1 MAEWEALRWDVICN
15 AVQIALCS
23 VILVFLIRNT
33 LKRQRFSAEGEGCD
47 RAIPFTDE
55 IRLQAIRQQT
65 ELSLEAI
72 LKTVQDEQVRLQLAF
87 DGADTRL
94 DGAGRAA
101 EAACAEHLPFRFGED
116 IPHVSGGSG
125 AGRYEGVHGL
135 AGAGLTAKQIA
146 EQLRLPSGEVE
157 LALKLQRA
165 AS

>member
-1 MAEWEALRWDVICN
+1 MAGWEALRWAVICN

-33 LKRQRFSAEGEGCD
+33 LKRQRFPAEGEGRG
-47 RAIPFTDE
+47 RATPFTDE

-65 ELSLEAI
+65 ELALEAI
-72 LKTVQDEQVRLQLAF
+72 LKSVQDEQVRLQLAF
-87 DGADTRL
+87 DGADTSL
-94 DGAGRAA
+94 AGAGAAA
-101 EAACAEHLPFRFGED
+101 EAAGAEHLPFRFVED
-116 IPHVSGGSG
+116 IPPVSGGSG

-135 AGAGLTAKQIA
+135 AGAGLNAKQIA